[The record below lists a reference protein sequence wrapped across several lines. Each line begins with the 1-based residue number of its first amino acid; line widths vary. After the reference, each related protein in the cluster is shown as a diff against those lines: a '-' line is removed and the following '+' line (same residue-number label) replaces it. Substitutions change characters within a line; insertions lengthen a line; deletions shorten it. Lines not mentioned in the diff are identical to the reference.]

1 MSDKTIEVN
10 DDADNAVMHD
20 MRLRRVMS
28 YRHAGYLFADI
39 VSLTLAFFTA
49 LFFGGFINEFMFGNE
64 EFMFGREYVQG
75 IGLIFDRRATQF
87 FSLSCCLLFIFHLLG
102 QYRRPMPRWTAYK
115 HIVGA
120 TLLMLLADGFLL
132 YAAKEHLS
140 RLWLVN
146 SWLLSALYIPLMRHV
161 AQQVLD
167 RRGLWAIPT
176 ILVGSGP
183 QLEHVR
189 VALTTQHAL
198 GYQVIDTVPLARIG
212 EGGPENAWRRLCRDN
227 GGGFI
232 ILALSAQEMVE
243 YGELL
248 TDLVREKLPFAV
260 VPSLGGLPILGF
272 EQMSFI
278 GHDFMMMVA
287 RNNLGQPFS
296 RGIKFTFDIIVAGI
310 LCLLLLPVFAVFS
323 MMISRDGG
331 PILYRHTRVGRGG
344 RSFVCLKFRTMVPHA
359 QKVLETHLATS
370 PAAALEWEISRK
382 LADDPRITPIGRF
395 LRSTSLDEL
404 PQLFNVLLGQMS
416 LVGPRPVTQDELKYY
431 GRDVFFYLEAMPG
444 MTGLWQVS
452 GRSALSYEQRVLYDT
467 WYVKNWTL
475 WLDVAILA
483 RTIPV
488 VINRDGAV

>member
-1 MSDKTIEVN
+1 MIEKAMKIKVDSVVKRDKFFRNVMFFRHIGYFI
-10 DDADNAVMHD
+10 ADISA
-20 MRLRRVMS
+20 
-28 YRHAGYLFADI
+28 LFA
-39 VSLTLAFFTA
+39 SFFTA
-49 LFFGGFINEFMFGNE
+49 LLFSGVVNEWIL
-64 EFMFGREYVQG
+64 GRDYVEG
-75 IGLIFDRRATQF
+75 IELIFDRRASQF
-87 FSLSCCLLFIFHLLG
+87 FGLSCCLLFIFHMLG
-102 QYRRPMPRWTAYK
+102 QYRRPMPRWTSYK
-115 HIVGA
+115 HIIGG

-140 RLWLVN
+140 RLWLIN
-146 SWLLSALYIPLMRHV
+146 SWLLSALYIPLMRYGAKHI
-161 AQQVLD
+161 LD
-167 RRGLWAIPT
+167 RWDMWAIPT

-189 VALTTQHAL
+189 AALTTQPAL
-198 GYQVIDTVPLARIG
+198 GYHVIDTVPLARIG
-212 EGGPENAWRRLCRDN
+212 ESGLDNAWGRLCRDN
-227 GGGFI
+227 GGSFV

-248 TDLVREKLPFAV
+248 TDLVRERLPFAV

-296 RGIKFTFDIIVAGI
+296 RGIKFIFDIVVAAI
-310 LCLLLLPVFAVFS
+310 LCVLLLPVFALFALA
-323 MMISRDGG
+323 ISRDGG
-331 PILYRHTRVGRGG
+331 PVLYRHLRVGRGG
-344 RSFVCLKFRTMVPHA
+344 RPFTCLKFRTMVSHA
-359 QKVLETHLATS
+359 QQVLDAHLAAS
-370 PAAALEWEISRK
+370 PAAAAEWEATRK
-382 LADDPRITPIGRF
+382 LTDDPRITPIGRF

-404 PQLFNVLLGQMS
+404 PQLLNVMCGQMS
-416 LVGPRPVTQDELKYY
+416 LVGPRPVTEDELKYY

-452 GRSALSYEQRVLYDT
+452 GRSALSYDQRVLYDT

-475 WLDVAILA
+475 WLDVAILV